1 MIGTARQFAG
11 TWLTFCSA
19 PPQIQGLQ
27 DEKEEV
33 QEELEAAQK
42 ELGAERAASATLR
55 RQVLHTRPLTSTS
68 AHIRHVTCRS
78 QLHMAMFCSRKRE
91 YI

>member
-1 MIGTARQFAG
+1 MGAVV
-11 TWLTFCSA
+11 
-19 PPQIQGLQ
+19 QIQQLQ

-55 RQVLHTRPLTSTS
+55 RQVRGGGIAP
-68 AHIRHVTCRS
+68 V
-78 QLHMAMFCSRKRE
+78 
-91 YI
+91 

>member
-1 MIGTARQFAG
+1 M
-11 TWLTFCSA
+11 A
-19 PPQIQGLQ
+19 PLHIAAKITSHLLSGAAPQIQQLQ

-55 RQVLHTRPLTSTS
+55 RQVL
-68 AHIRHVTCRS
+68 RS
-78 QLHMAMFCSRKRE
+78 GLLPFPMPMQHKERLL
-91 YI
+91 

>member
-1 MIGTARQFAG
+1 M
-11 TWLTFCSA
+11 
-19 PPQIQGLQ
+19 QIQQLQ

-55 RQVLHTRPLTSTS
+55 RQVR
-68 AHIRHVTCRS
+68 
-78 QLHMAMFCSRKRE
+78 
-91 YI
+91 